1 MNELVTKT
9 EKETITSLELLEK
22 INELREKEYN
32 YKIENRLELGKVE
45 KRNGKYTR
53 LEHNGFL
60 KIIRDEFSEEI
71 SLGKISQSKYINSRG
86 KEYDNFILTFN
97 QSRQL
102 LTRESKFV
110 RKAVIDYIERLENEL
125 KNALERERLQ
135 VRAMGKALRNLETNT
150 IQRLLE
156 YGNIPKKKWKLYFA
170 NYTMIAYRIMGYKK
184 KPERDEMNAQE
195 LSLLQQLETVIN
207 VTIIENISKN
217 VPHYLIYQDCRD
229 KATEVFRKVRSLFI
243 SEIDKATQKG
253 FELMEQEQLGLSENQ
268 NQL

>member
-1 MNELVTKT
+1 MNELVIKT
-9 EKETITSLELLEK
+9 GKEPKETITSLELLEQ
-22 INELREKEYN
+22 INLIRTGIGKKEIQHYD
-32 YKIENRLELGKVE
+32 L
-45 KRNGKYTR
+45 T
-53 LEHNGFL
+53 
-60 KIIRDEFSEEI
+60 KIIRREFKHEI
-71 SLGKISQSKYINSRG
+71 DTGKISCISYRDNMNRKQKNYILSFSLARVIATKQG
-86 KEYDNFILTFN
+86 
-97 QSRQL
+97 
-102 LTRESKFV
+102 REIQ
-110 RKAVIDYIERLENEL
+110 RAVFDYIERLENEL

-135 VRAMGKALRNLETNT
+135 VRAMGKALRNLETST

-184 KPERDEMNAQE
+184 KPERNEMNAQE

-243 SEIDKATQKG
+243 SEIDKATQRG
-253 FELMEQEQLGLSENQ
+253 FELME
-268 NQL
+268 

>member
-1 MNELVTKT
+1 MNELVTRIG
-9 EKETITSLELLEK
+9 KETITSLELLEK
-22 INELREKEYN
+22 INEFRKMEYKTKTENGTLTKAELKRGHFVEMEHRKLKRIILQEFNEENIFRVEYIDKKGEKREM
-32 YKIENRLELGKVE
+32 LELTF
-45 KRNGKYTR
+45 RQA
-53 LEHNGFL
+53 
-60 KIIRDEFSEEI
+60 IRVAS
-71 SLGKISQSKYINSRG
+71 
-86 KEYDNFILTFN
+86 
-97 QSRQL
+97 
-102 LTRESKFV
+102 RESIIV
-110 RKAVIDYIERLENEL
+110 RDKVFKYIERLENEL

-135 VRAMGKALRNLETNT
+135 VRAMGKALRNLETST

-156 YGNIPKKKWKLYFA
+156 YGNIPKEKWKLYFA

-243 SEIDKATQKG
+243 SEIDKATQRG
-253 FELMEQEQLGLSENQ
+253 FELMEQEQY
-268 NQL
+268 

>member
-1 MNELVTKT
+1 MNELVIKT
-9 EKETITSLELLEK
+9 GKEPKETITSLELLEQ
-22 INELREKEYN
+22 INLIRTGIGKKEIQHYD
-32 YKIENRLELGKVE
+32 L
-45 KRNGKYTR
+45 T
-53 LEHNGFL
+53 
-60 KIIRDEFSEEI
+60 KIIRREFKHEI
-71 SLGKISQSKYINSRG
+71 DTGKISCISYRDNMNRKQKNYILSFSLARVIATKQG
-86 KEYDNFILTFN
+86 
-97 QSRQL
+97 
-102 LTRESKFV
+102 REIQ
-110 RKAVIDYIERLENEL
+110 RAVFDYIERLENEL

-135 VRAMGKALRNLETNT
+135 VRAMGKALRNLETST

-156 YGNIPKKKWKLYFA
+156 YGNIPKEKWKLYFA

-243 SEIDKATQKG
+243 SEIDKATQRG
-253 FELMEQEQLGLSENQ
+253 FELMEQEHLGLM
-268 NQL
+268 

>member
-1 MNELVTKT
+1 MKMNELVTKT
-9 EKETITSLELLEK
+9 EKETITSLELLKK

-32 YKIENRLELGKVE
+32 YKIENGLELGKVE

-135 VRAMGKALRNLETNT
+135 VRAMGKALRNLETST

-229 KATEVFRKVRSLFI
+229 KATEVFRKVRTLFI
-243 SEIDKATQKG
+243 SEVDRITQKG
-253 FELMEQEQLGLSENQ
+253 FELME
-268 NQL
+268 

>member
-9 EKETITSLELLEK
+9 EKETITSLELLEQ
-22 INELREKEYN
+22 INLIRTGIGKKEIQHYD
-32 YKIENRLELGKVE
+32 L
-45 KRNGKYTR
+45 T
-53 LEHNGFL
+53 
-60 KIIRDEFSEEI
+60 KIIRREFKHEI
-71 SLGKISQSKYINSRG
+71 DTGKISCISYRDNMNRKQKNYILSFSLARVIATKQG
-86 KEYDNFILTFN
+86 
-97 QSRQL
+97 
-102 LTRESKFV
+102 REIQ
-110 RKAVIDYIERLENEL
+110 RAVFDYIERLENEL

-135 VRAMGKALRNLETNT
+135 VRAMGKALRNLETST

-156 YGNIPKKKWKLYFA
+156 YGNIPKEKWKLYFA

-243 SEIDKATQKG
+243 SEIDKATQRG
-253 FELMEQEQLGLSENQ
+253 FELMEQEHLGLM
-268 NQL
+268 

>member
-1 MNELVTKT
+1 MEMMKKN
-9 EKETITSLELLEK
+9 ETITSIELVNK
-22 INELREKEYN
+22 INELREKEYQE
-32 YKIENRLELGKVE
+32 KAKAGTLTKKENLSGRYSKL
-45 KRNGKYTR
+45 R
-53 LEHNGFL
+53 HNDLL
-60 KIIRDEFSEEI
+60 KIIRKEFKNKIAQGNI
-71 SLGKISQSKYINSRG
+71 SLSKYLDKNNR
-86 KEYDNFILTFN
+86 EREMFVLTLS
-97 QSRQL
+97 QAKQVL
-102 LTRESKFV
+102 LRESATV
-110 RKAVIDYIERLENEL
+110 REKVIDYIEHLENEL
-125 KNALERERLQ
+125 KKALERERLQ
-135 VRAMGKALRNLETNT
+135 VRVMGKALRNLETST

-156 YGNIPKKKWKLYFA
+156 YGNVPKEKWKLYFA
-170 NYTMIAYRIMGYKK
+170 NYTMIAYRIMGYKA

-195 LSLLQQLETVIN
+195 LNLLQQLETIIN

>member
-1 MNELVTKT
+1 M
-9 EKETITSLELLEK
+9 
-22 INELREKEYN
+22 
-32 YKIENRLELGKVE
+32 
-45 KRNGKYTR
+45 
-53 LEHNGFL
+53 EHNGFL

-135 VRAMGKALRNLETNT
+135 VRAMGKALRNLETST

-156 YGNIPKKKWKLYFA
+156 YGNIPKKKWKLYF
-170 NYTMIAYRIMGYKK
+170 MKIIVV
-184 KPERDEMNAQE
+184 
-195 LSLLQQLETVIN
+195 LSL
-207 VTIIENISKN
+207 
-217 VPHYLIYQDCRD
+217 
-229 KATEVFRKVRSLFI
+229 A
-243 SEIDKATQKG
+243 
-253 FELMEQEQLGLSENQ
+253 
-268 NQL
+268 

>member
-1 MNELVTKT
+1 MNELVIKT
-9 EKETITSLELLEK
+9 GKEPKETITSLELLEQ
-22 INELREKEYN
+22 INLIRTGIGKKEIQHYD
-32 YKIENRLELGKVE
+32 L
-45 KRNGKYTR
+45 T
-53 LEHNGFL
+53 
-60 KIIRDEFSEEI
+60 KIIRREFKHEI
-71 SLGKISQSKYINSRG
+71 DTGKISCISYRDNMNRKQKNYILSFSLARVIATKQG
-86 KEYDNFILTFN
+86 
-97 QSRQL
+97 
-102 LTRESKFV
+102 REIQ
-110 RKAVIDYIERLENEL
+110 RAVFDYIERLENEL

-135 VRAMGKALRNLETNT
+135 VRAMGKALRNLETST

-243 SEIDKATQKG
+243 SEIDKATQRG
-253 FELMEQEQLGLSENQ
+253 FELME
-268 NQL
+268 

>member
-1 MNELVTKT
+1 MNELVTKIGK
-9 EKETITSLELLEK
+9 EPKETITSLELLEQ
-22 INELREKEYN
+22 INLIRTGIGKKEIQHYD
-32 YKIENRLELGKVE
+32 L
-45 KRNGKYTR
+45 T
-53 LEHNGFL
+53 
-60 KIIRDEFSEEI
+60 KIIRREFKHEI
-71 SLGKISQSKYINSRG
+71 DTGKISCISYRDNMNRKQKNYILSFSLARVIATKQG
-86 KEYDNFILTFN
+86 
-97 QSRQL
+97 
-102 LTRESKFV
+102 REIQ
-110 RKAVIDYIERLENEL
+110 RAVFDYIERLENEL

-135 VRAMGKALRNLETNT
+135 VRAMGKALRNLETST

-156 YGNIPKKKWKLYFA
+156 YGNIPKEKWKLYFA

-243 SEIDKATQKG
+243 SEIDKATQRG
-253 FELMEQEQLGLSENQ
+253 FELMEQEHLGLM
-268 NQL
+268 

>member
-1 MNELVTKT
+1 MNELVIKT
-9 EKETITSLELLEK
+9 GKEPKETITSLELLEQ
-22 INELREKEYN
+22 INLIRTGIGKKEIQHYD
-32 YKIENRLELGKVE
+32 L
-45 KRNGKYTR
+45 T
-53 LEHNGFL
+53 
-60 KIIRDEFSEEI
+60 KIIRREFKHEI
-71 SLGKISQSKYINSRG
+71 DTGKISCISYRDNMNRKQKNYILSFSLARVIATKQG
-86 KEYDNFILTFN
+86 
-97 QSRQL
+97 
-102 LTRESKFV
+102 REIQ
-110 RKAVIDYIERLENEL
+110 RAVFDYIERLENEL

-135 VRAMGKALRNLETNT
+135 VRAMGKALRNLETST

-156 YGNIPKKKWKLYFA
+156 YGNIPKEKWKLYFA

-243 SEIDKATQKG
+243 SEIDKATQRG
-253 FELMEQEQLGLSENQ
+253 FELME
-268 NQL
+268 

>member
-1 MNELVTKT
+1 MNELVTKIGK
-9 EKETITSLELLEK
+9 EPKETITSLELLEQ
-22 INELREKEYN
+22 INLIRTGIGKKEIQHYD
-32 YKIENRLELGKVE
+32 L
-45 KRNGKYTR
+45 T
-53 LEHNGFL
+53 
-60 KIIRDEFSEEI
+60 KIIRREFKHEI
-71 SLGKISQSKYINSRG
+71 DTGKISCISYRDNMNRKQKNYILSFSLARVIATKQG
-86 KEYDNFILTFN
+86 
-97 QSRQL
+97 
-102 LTRESKFV
+102 REIQ
-110 RKAVIDYIERLENEL
+110 RAVFDYIERLENEL

-135 VRAMGKALRNLETNT
+135 VRAMGKALRNLETST

-229 KATEVFRKVRSLFI
+229 KATEVFRKVRTLFI
-243 SEIDKATQKG
+243 SEVDRITQKG
-253 FELMEQEQLGLSENQ
+253 FELME
-268 NQL
+268 